1 MIRKF
6 IILAGLIA
14 FLFAATP
21 ALAGGWVLIT
31 LDSLPEGIHAGEPVE
46 ISFMVRQHGQTPTHN
61 VSPILVATNTITGER
76 IRVEAEKARETG
88 RFIVTVDFPS
98 TGVWEWSISAEPY
111 AQYTT
116 LAPINVLAPKQAIVQ
131 EQSIEPDNIT
141 PTYNFP
147 LQAVLRWGGLSL
159 LAAGLALIIFDQRRR
174 QAITSPVSGD

>member
-1 MIRKF
+1 MTRKF

-14 FLFAATP
+14 LLFIATP

-31 LDSLPEGIHAGEPVE
+31 PDSLPEGIHAGEPLE

-61 VSPILVATNTITGER
+61 VSPILVATNKDTGEQ
-76 IRVEAEKARETG
+76 IWVEAEKARETG
-88 RFIVTVDFPS
+88 RFVVTANFPS

-116 LAPINVLAPKQAIVQ
+116 LAPINVLAPEQATVQ
-131 EQSIEPDNIT
+131 EQAIEPDNIA
-141 PTYNFP
+141 PPYNFP
-147 LQAVLRWGGLSL
+147 FQAILRWGGLSL